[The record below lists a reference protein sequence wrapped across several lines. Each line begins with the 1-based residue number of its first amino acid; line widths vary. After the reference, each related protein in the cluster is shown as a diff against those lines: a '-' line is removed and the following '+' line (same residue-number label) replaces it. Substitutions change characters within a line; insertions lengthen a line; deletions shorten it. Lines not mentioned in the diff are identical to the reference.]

1 VFPTFG
7 WLRPEYNQYVQTP
20 YNPFTKGPS
29 AVSKNHCRFVLL
41 VCGECNDSFLVSIT
55 WKDTEVKIIHTPLAK
70 KKKRHGGHQKN
81 KTQTCLVGGFNPSEK
96 YYIVS
101 KDNYSQYNME
111 K

>member
-70 KKKRHGGHQKN
+70 KKKN
-81 KTQTCLVGGFNPSEK
+81 KTWWA
-96 YYIVS
+96 S
-101 KDNYSQYNME
+101 KKQNSNISGWWFQPL
-111 K
+111 

>member
-1 VFPTFG
+1 M
-7 WLRPEYNQYVQTP
+7 
-20 YNPFTKGPS
+20 
-29 AVSKNHCRFVLL
+29 LL

-70 KKKRHGGHQKN
+70 KKKKKTWWASKN

-101 KDNYSQYNME
+101 KDDYSQYME